1 MCDCILRFGAAP
13 LSGVDRSGV
22 GGGMPTS
29 PHRGVQSDSSDKRLR
44 WWVQRASEAPGGYT
58 TTCPGTMPVAF
69 ARKARLLAI
78 ALLKGSLRVLRI
90 RTAGPTKGSAF
101 LEVLFFDFFRDF
113 PSTRVFS

>member
-1 MCDCILRFGAAP
+1 
-13 LSGVDRSGV
+13 
-22 GGGMPTS
+22 MPTS

-69 ARKARLLAI
+69 ARNARLLAI

-101 LEVLFFDFFRDF
+101 LEVLFWKFF
-113 PSTRVFS
+113 S